1 MGTQYTLHPEPRLHP
16 PAADKSPPAQ
26 PVWALGGRS
35 GPFPPPA
42 RHPPDAAGKEDAAD
56 ALLKATLWAQLTA
69 KTVEI
74 FHEGQRVASHVRS
87 STNRR
92 HTTVP
97 EHMPASHRRYA
108 GWTPEEIR
116 RQATRIG
123 PNTANL
129 VDVIL
134 RERTHPEQGFR
145 SCLGIVRLAKPHGRD
160 ALEAACLRALEIH
173 GWSYKSVNSI
183 LKSEPLKAPLVRA
196 QWRTLHRRRPE
207 KAADGPAISHPNIR
221 GASYYH

>member
-1 MGTQYTLHPEPRLHP
+1 MCG
-16 PAADKSPPAQ
+16 AQ
-26 PVWALGGRS
+26 PTAGTRPCRS
-35 GPFPPPA
+35 TCRPGEPCHAIGP
-42 RHPPDAAGKEDAAD
+42 RDNGE
-56 ALLKATLWAQLTA
+56 
-69 KTVEI
+69 
-74 FHEGQRVASHVRS
+74 
-87 STNRR
+87 
-92 HTTVP
+92 
-97 EHMPASHRRYA
+97 RRYA

-116 RQATRIG
+116 RQAARIG

-183 LKSEPLKAPLVRA
+183 LKNN
-196 QWRTLHRRRPE
+196 LHRRRPE